1 MDRDRVGL
9 AEVLAAAEAA
19 APVESLDVAARNL
32 WDRFGARYV
41 SFLFVDAIGRRLVR
55 VGEDLESQTGRSAE
69 QIPLA
74 GSLYEEVLRE
84 QRLVL
89 APNEGLGQRVIAPV
103 TNRGDT
109 VGVLELTLPD
119 ASDEVL
125 QQVAETAHAL
135 AYIIVTDRRFTDLY
149 HWGRRTTP
157 ISLAAE
163 IQRQLL
169 PSASCCEA
177 PQFTF
182 AAALVPADA
191 IAGDTYDFTLDHDT
205 LHVSVTDA
213 MGHDVNSALLAT
225 LLVNASRGAR
235 RAGCDL
241 AEQARQTHQAVL
253 DHGRGALATGQLLRI
268 PLDGAGARLVNAGH
282 PWPLRLRD
290 GEVQRVRLDAHL
302 PFGVPSSAPYQVQR
316 LDLRPGDR
324 LVLYTDGMQERRAET
339 VDLSEI
345 IRETATKHPREVVR
359 ALTSAVTEVC
369 HGHLEDDA
377 AALCL
382 DWHGPRSPR
391 GRSGG

>member
-1 MDRDRVGL
+1 MVDDRVGL
-9 AEVLAAAEAA
+9 AEILAAAEDA
-19 APVESLDVAARNL
+19 APVESLDVVARNL
-32 WDRFGARYV
+32 RDRFGARSV
-41 SFLFVDAIGRRLVR
+41 SFLFVDAIGRQLVR
-55 VGEDLESQTGRSAE
+55 VGEDLESQTGRRAQ

-84 QRLVL
+84 QRLVP
-89 APNEGLGQRVIAPV
+89 APSGGLGQRVIAPV

-109 VGVLELTLPD
+109 IGVLELTLPH
-119 ASDEVL
+119 ASEEVL
-125 QQVAETAHAL
+125 EQVAETAHAL
-135 AYIIVTDRRFTDLY
+135 AYVIVTDRRFTDLY

-157 ISLAAE
+157 MSLAAE

-169 PSASCCEA
+169 PSAPCCEA
-177 PQFTF
+177 PQFAF

-191 IAGDTYDFTLDHDT
+191 IAGDTYDYTLDHDT

-213 MGHDVNSALLAT
+213 MGHDINSALLAT

-253 DHGRGALATGQLLRI
+253 DHGRGALATGQMLRI

-290 GEVQRVRLDAHL
+290 GVVRQVPLDAHL
-302 PFGVPSSAPYQVQR
+302 PFGVPSPAPYQVQH

-324 LVLYTDGMQERRAET
+324 LVLHTDGMQERLAES
-339 VDLSEI
+339 VDLAAI
-345 IRETATKHPREVVR
+345 IRRTATEHPREVVR
-359 ALTSAVTEVC
+359 ALTEAVSEAC

-382 DWHGPRSPR
+382 DWHGPRPR
-391 GRSGG
+391 GD